1 MWGSAYIK
9 GRSTDTNESSYEQ
22 FPTKAYPSPNED
34 IILGLCFGE
43 LSATA
48 VSLARNLLELLPI
61 AVEAV
66 RQAFRG
72 GVLTYTTAKEL
83 EPQAGLDESW
93 SLAVP
98 RDSGLADGE
107 RIEQLCVQLVSPR
120 HQQIQDARQEKSEPE
135 SSC

>member
-1 MWGSAYIK
+1 M
-9 GRSTDTNESSYEQ
+9 
-22 FPTKAYPSPNED
+22 
-34 IILGLCFGE
+34 
-43 LSATA
+43 
-48 VSLARNLLELLPI
+48 SLARNLLELLPI

-83 EPQAGLDESW
+83 EPQSGLDESW

-107 RIEQLCVQLVSPR
+107 RIEQLCVQLVSSRRASQNDIPGRRISNARAAVNVPLGDSETKACVCDRTQRQNHR
-120 HQQIQDARQEKSEPE
+120 HRRPTFNLESFSE
-135 SSC
+135 